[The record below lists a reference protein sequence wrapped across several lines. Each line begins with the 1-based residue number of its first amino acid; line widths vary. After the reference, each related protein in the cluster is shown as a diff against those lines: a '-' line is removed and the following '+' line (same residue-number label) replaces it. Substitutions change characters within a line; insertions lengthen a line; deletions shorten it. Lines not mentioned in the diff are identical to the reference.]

1 MRSIRIGLS
10 FSLKYTSP
18 KICPVIFFLNTTNI
32 AGMNI
37 FLEHNA
43 IILDIEVGIVD
54 PIDIYIALHS
64 YIKNPKISL

>member
-1 MRSIRIGLS
+1 VHDN
-10 FSLKYTSP
+10 FS
-18 KICPVIFFLNTTNI
+18 VNTINI

-54 PIDIYIALHS
+54 PIDIYSVAFIYKKSRDLLMKSRA
-64 YIKNPKISL
+64 